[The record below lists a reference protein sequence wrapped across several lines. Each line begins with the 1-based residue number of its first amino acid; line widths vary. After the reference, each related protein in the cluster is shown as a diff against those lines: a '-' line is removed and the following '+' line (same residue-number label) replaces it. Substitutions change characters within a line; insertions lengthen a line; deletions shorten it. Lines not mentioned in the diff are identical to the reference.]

1 LTRSNSDVPPTIEY
15 SNRLEDIKETI
26 VGNNKY
32 LNNLKTGKQ
41 KEFEL
46 EQSKHDSQIASKPQ
60 PTNNFPEVSQ
70 FSLDNNN
77 V

>member
-1 LTRSNSDVPPTIEY
+1 M
-15 SNRLEDIKETI
+15 
-26 VGNNKY
+26 GNNKY

-46 EQSKHDSQIASKPQ
+46 EQSKHDSQAASKPQ